1 MLTLLSVLNAGA
13 LQLGDP
19 APPIAADAWLQGSR
33 TSTKGKVVVVEF
45 FASWCGPCREAVP
58 HLSEIQTA
66 NPDDLVVIGVAFDE
80 DEHPLRL
87 DYFIRGT
94 GMSYRAVTDDRGR
107 TYAAYMKGMGL
118 KGIPAAFLIDRSGDL
133 VWQGHPTRIDR
144 PVTEAL
150 ASPTPSRLHELV
162 PKEGLWRQL
171 SRWWL
176 DLRG

>member
-1 MLTLLSVLNAGA
+1 MLTLLSVLTASA
-13 LQLGDP
+13 LQLGAP

-58 HLSEIQTA
+58 HLSGIQSE

-87 DYFIRGT
+87 DSFIRGT
-94 GMSYRAVTDDRGR
+94 GMSYRAITDDRGQ

-118 KGIPAAFLIDRSGDL
+118 KGIPAAFLIDRSGHL
-133 VWQGHPTRIDR
+133 VWQGHPTRLDT
-144 PVTEAL
+144 PVAEAL
-150 ASPTPSRLHELV
+150 ASPVPASLHETV
-162 PKEGLWRQL
+162 PKEGVWSRL

-176 DLRG
+176 ALRA